1 MALGIGTCD
10 AHVVDE
16 FDLLAFR
23 SDFGAG
29 ALDVPG
35 LHVATEEQQVGG
47 GDESDVRGFL
57 VLQLHRGHLVVEAA
71 VLLVLEAMGI
81 LGIVVDG
88 VVLAGAGRLFVEQ
101 LEPDVPVVARD
112 DQQQGDQ
119 GEQQFLA

>member
-1 MALGIGTCD
+1 MLTSYVGQQVHPAVFQIRFHSNSRRHSIGRVDFNGLLGLCIILVGEYGQPSGGQDAWLALGIGTCD

-47 GDESDVRGFL
+47 GDESDVRGFWCSSFT
-57 VLQLHRGHLVVEAA
+57 A
-71 VLLVLEAMGI
+71 VI
-81 LGIVVDG
+81 S
-88 VVLAGAGRLFVEQ
+88 
-101 LEPDVPVVARD
+101 
-112 DQQQGDQ
+112 
-119 GEQQFLA
+119 

>member
-47 GDESDVRGFL
+47 GDEVMSVAFWCSSFT
-57 VLQLHRGHLVVEAA
+57 A
-71 VLLVLEAMGI
+71 VI
-81 LGIVVDG
+81 S
-88 VVLAGAGRLFVEQ
+88 
-101 LEPDVPVVARD
+101 
-112 DQQQGDQ
+112 
-119 GEQQFLA
+119 